1 MIIGIDGATFKVIDY
16 LTHRGRLSNL
26 KKMMEEGIKASLIS
40 TIQPLSHTAWVS
52 LYTGKNP
59 GKHGICDAVRRR
71 KDSYGLQPINANLV
85 RHEPLW
91 SVLSRHG
98 KRVCV
103 YNVPIT
109 YPPRPVNGI
118 MISGMD
124 TPSIENTFTHP
135 ESLREELLREFPHY
149 TIDLPLDAFISA
161 RHPRPLRYQI
171 DKIYETLETQIKI
184 IDYLAS
190 KEDWDLFF
198 GIITV
203 TDRLQHLL
211 WRYLEQ
217 KLGEGKATADDEYYA
232 EGVFGAYDRI
242 DEALGSFLQ
251 RYGSDRRVMIV
262 SDHGFGPLVKD
273 VHLNNFL
280 AEHGFL
286 SYCPRSFWEDAKV
299 YFRSAAQRNL
309 PVTVKKYIKRTLPR
323 GQPFF
328 ERLAQQIDWK
338 RTRVYSLGYFGN
350 LYVNLKGREPMGIV
364 ERGNGY
370 ESLIEDLKSEL
381 YGLRDPEDGRAVV
394 DQAYRKEELYHGEA
408 LDVVPDI
415 FLVMRDYAYMALN
428 QFKEMRPSAGIFGE
442 PLKGMGE
449 LSHTGSHR
457 REGILIFS
465 GENVLRGKHGEASIL
480 DIAPT
485 VLYASGLPILKDYDG
500 KVLFDFFEPSWRA
513 KRKIDYELH
522 EYRWGEEAYYSE
534 REEQEVKERL
544 QGLGYL

>member
-1 MIIGIDGATFKVIDY
+1 
-16 LTHRGRLSNL
+16 
-26 KKMMEEGIKASLIS
+26 
-40 TIQPLSHTAWVS
+40 
-52 LYTGKNP
+52 
-59 GKHGICDAVRRR
+59 
-71 KDSYGLQPINANLV
+71 
-85 RHEPLW
+85 
-91 SVLSRHG
+91 
-98 KRVCV
+98 
-103 YNVPIT
+103 
-109 YPPRPVNGI
+109 
-118 MISGMD
+118 
-124 TPSIENTFTHP
+124 
-135 ESLREELLREFPHY
+135 
-149 TIDLPLDAFISA
+149 
-161 RHPRPLRYQI
+161 
-171 DKIYETLETQIKI
+171 
-184 IDYLAS
+184 
-190 KEDWDLFF
+190 
-198 GIITV
+198 
-203 TDRLQHLL
+203 
-211 WRYLEQ
+211 
-217 KLGEGKATADDEYYA
+217 
-232 EGVFGAYDRI
+232 
-242 DEALGSFLQ
+242 
-251 RYGSDRRVMIV
+251 
-262 SDHGFGPLVKD
+262 
-273 VHLNNFL
+273 
-280 AEHGFL
+280 
-286 SYCPRSFWEDAKV
+286 
-299 YFRSAAQRNL
+299 
-309 PVTVKKYIKRTLPR
+309 VKKYIKRTLPR

-449 LSHTGSHR
+449 LFHTGSHR
-457 REGILIFS
+457 REGILIFN

-500 KVLFDFFEPSWRA
+500 KVLSDFFEPSWRA

-534 REEQEVKERL
+534 KEEQEVKERL